1 MKRILAFG
9 VFFLAAVAAADARAQ
24 SSNDDTVE
32 APAPAAVD
40 TPNAT
45 IAFDASILSEPERRT
60 LQAALTFSGDY
71 QGAVNG
77 DWDAASQSALVAYA
91 ARTRDGAVPGPE
103 NLHTIL
109 AALEDERR
117 ANSWET
123 VHFDGAGHSHLM
135 PFALIEPVEE
145 ASEIDFESVDGA
157 FGFSVRFGPMDR
169 MTSIHA
175 RLASRHVGEGP
186 AFRRSTPDQVVT
198 AIDTA
203 TGRHVFARSDKG
215 DAGWVTSII
224 SAEPVHRA
232 RLSLMAASFARGEPP
247 IIRVDPQG
255 RLAALIAP
263 DEPSEADIAAEAA
276 KGPTTANAARGATP
290 SGIGTG
296 FYVNSTD
303 ILTAAHVVADCG
315 RVSPASG
322 APLRVTVMNEALDL
336 ALLASGA
343 PSPSWLVLGGL
354 PDARLGE
361 RVFALGFPYAG
372 ILSSRLTVTG
382 GNVSALDGILPDE
395 SRLMISAPIQP
406 GNSGGPVL
414 NKRGEVL
421 GVVVSRLDELTVLG
435 ATGTL
440 PQNMN
445 FAVPPDAMMG
455 FLEDAD
461 VLFPARRAAPFL
473 VEDGLPEGVED
484 AIVPIEC
491 H

>member
-1 MKRILAFG
+1 MRNLA
-9 VFFLAAVAAADARAQ
+9 LSTIIVAAAIAFELHAQ
-24 SSNDDTVE
+24 SSVEPADAPTTAVADTQDV
-32 APAPAAVD
+32 
-40 TPNAT
+40 T
-45 IAFDASILSEPERRT
+45 IAFDAAILSETERRT
-60 LQAALTFSGDY
+60 LQAALTFSGDFR
-71 QGAVNG
+71 GDVNG
-77 DWDAASQSALVAYA
+77 TWDLASQSALMSYA
-91 ARTRDGAVPGPE
+91 SRTRAGAVPGPE
-103 NLHTIL
+103 DLRNLL
-109 AALEDERR
+109 ADLEAERR

-123 VHFDGAGHSHLM
+123 VHFDGADHSHLM
-135 PFALIEPVEE
+135 PFALVEPVDE

-175 RLASRHVGEGP
+175 RLASRHIGEEP
-186 AFRRSTPDQVVT
+186 AYRRSSAEQVVT

-215 DAGWVTSII
+215 DDGWVTSII
-224 SAEPVHRA
+224 SAEPIHRA

-247 IIRVDPQG
+247 DIRLNPHG

-263 DEPSEADIAAEAA
+263 DTSPDDAAVSAEVA
-276 KGPTTANAARGATP
+276 KGPTTANAAPGATP

-296 FYVNSTD
+296 FFVNATD

-315 RVSPASG
+315 HVSLENG
-322 APLRVTVMNEALDL
+322 AALQVSEMNEALDL
-336 ALLASGA
+336 ALLSSDQ
-343 PSPSWLVLGGL
+343 PSANWLVLGGL

-361 RVFALGFPYAG
+361 QVFALGYPYAG

-406 GNSGGPVL
+406 GNSGGPVM

-455 FLEDAD
+455 FLEDAN

-473 VEDGLPEGVED
+473 IEDGLPKGVEA